1 MDRADGGR
9 HVCRA
14 AHVVPPRSVSAGGSH
29 DNVKSRCHCTPPR
42 SLAVTVVASRFAR
55 PLWCALF
62 YALCTHPFC
71 TLRRAHFKFVYH
83 LTPAYHP
90 PALLCCNQHNRVT
103 LGKPRLAATSRA
115 TALEAMV
122 QESRRDVAYLRKQV
136 RQAATAVL
144 AANPL
149 VATKSAPPST
159 G

>member
-1 MDRADGGR
+1 MLCV
-9 HVCRA
+9 HIIF
-14 AHVVPPRSVSAGGSH
+14 
-29 DNVKSRCHCTPPR
+29 
-42 SLAVTVVASRFAR
+42 AS
-55 PLWCALF
+55 
-62 YALCTHPFC
+62 
-71 TLRRAHFKFVYH
+71 LRRALCHFFIFTISH
-83 LTPAYHP
+83 ARTTRCAP
-90 PALLCCNQHNRVT
+90 PTLLCCNQHNRVT

-149 VATKSAPPST
+149 VATEGAPPST